1 VSDSGDPS
9 DQPPELERRREA
21 LIRATRAAFQGLER
35 APAVRLE
42 LDAQCAWVVLVE
54 LQRAWHHT
62 RGHSREVVA
71 RIARDLQDRYCPPGT
86 VLGAL
91 AAAGWEDERL
101 LPVISVRWRV
111 PEPFRRG
118 LECQESGDDSPAD
131 GGARE

>member
-1 VSDSGDPS
+1 MSDSGDPS
-9 DQPPELERRREA
+9 DQSAELERRREA
-21 LIRATRAAFQGLER
+21 LIRATRAAFQRLEQ

-42 LDAQCAWVVLVE
+42 LDAQCAWILLVE

-62 RGHSREVVA
+62 RGHSREVIA

-111 PEPFRRG
+111 PEAFRRG
-118 LECQESGDDSPAD
+118 LECPLSGTDSPGD
-131 GGARE
+131 GSATE